1 MTNGTKH
8 GRACSRRAFLGAAA
22 AGPWMAG
29 ATLARAAATAP
40 PKQGPTSPVA
50 IARCAAYDPS
60 LLRIALDTMNDQLG
74 GLRKMV
80 NGKTVAV
87 KVNLVGSPRQGFG
100 GKTSGR
106 TYNVNFEVVRAVV
119 AMLGR
124 GGAKRVRILESSH
137 QALPFEEF
145 LTGAGWDVPELFR
158 LGVPVELEDT
168 RNLGQGK
175 TYHELKVPGGGM
187 LFPAY
192 HVNHSYVDCDVYVSL
207 GKLKN
212 HATAGVTLGMKNNFG
227 VTPIALYG
235 QDHADEASVSP
246 RAMFHDGKI
255 GPDRGLPQ
263 EIAPGSPRRATYRV
277 PRHAVDA
284 AAMRPIDL
292 VVLDGIESVSGGEG
306 PWVGTLKVQTPG
318 LLIAGRNAVCTDAIA
333 TAVMGYDPMAA
344 PATGPFPGDNHLAL
358 AAALGLGT
366 NDPSRIEVRGLT
378 VAKALHRYGWEPSER
393 G

>member
-1 MTNGTKH
+1 MATNTR
-8 GRACSRRAFLGAAA
+8 GRVCSRRAFLGAAA
-22 AGPWMAG
+22 AAGPVLSGMA
-29 ATLARAAATAP
+29 TARAVEAASR
-40 PKQGPTSPVA
+40 KEGPTSPVA
-50 IARCAAYDPS
+50 IARCKAYDPS
-60 LLRIALDTMNDQLG
+60 LLRIALDTMSDQLG
-74 GLRKMV
+74 GVRKMV

-100 GKTSGR
+100 GKPSGR

-124 GGAKRVRILESSH
+124 GGARRVRILESSH
-137 QALPFEEF
+137 QGRPFEEF
-145 LTGAGWDVPELFR
+145 LGGAGWDVPELSR
-158 LGVPVELEDT
+158 LGVRVELEDT

-175 TYHELKVPGGGM
+175 KYHELKVPGGGM

-227 VTPIALYG
+227 VTPISLYG
-235 QDHADEASVSP
+235 QDHVDEASESP
-246 RAMFHDGKI
+246 RAMFHSGEI

-263 EIAPGSPRRATYRV
+263 EIAPESPRRATYRV
-277 PRHAVDA
+277 PRHTVDA

-292 VVLDGIESVSGGEG
+292 VILDGIESVSGGEG
-306 PWVGTLKVQTPG
+306 PWVGTLKVQEPG

-344 PATGPFPGDNHLAL
+344 ARTGPFPGDNHLAL
-358 AAALGLGT
+358 AAELGLGT

-378 VAKALHRYGWEPSER
+378 VAKALHRYGWEPAER